1 MTLWYY
7 KEKRQKVPLSSKIV
21 QRDFFDFLY
30 ADRMISLRGDYSRR
44 GYYSWLF
51 SAFMIT
57 SMWLPLFRSTFLRKS
72 EICSPRRFF
81 TNSL

>member
-21 QRDFFDFLY
+21 QRDFLDFY
-30 ADRMISLRGDYSRR
+30 ADRNDIPAG

-57 SMWLPLFRSTFLRKS
+57 SIWLPLFMSTFLRKS
-72 EICSPRRFF
+72 ETCSPRRFF

>member
-21 QRDFFDFLY
+21 QRDFFVFMPTG
-30 ADRMISLRGDYSRR
+30 MISQR

-57 SMWLPLFRSTFLRKS
+57 STWLPLFMSTFLRKS
-72 EICSPRRFF
+72 ETCSPRRFF

>member
-21 QRDFFDFLY
+21 QRDFFVFMLTG
-30 ADRMISLRGDYSRR
+30 MISRR

-57 SMWLPLFRSTFLRKS
+57 STWLPLFMSTFLRKS
-72 EICSPRRFF
+72 ETCSPRRFF